1 MSTVAADSP
10 HVVISS
16 AKIPVKGTLV
26 QELHALPLHNATA
39 LQVLSM
45 IDDPLVS
52 IDALGRL
59 IQGDASLSTR
69 ILQLANS
76 AMFSRRTE
84 VVAID
89 KAVMA
94 IGLSTVRTF
103 TFAAAFDLFNDKGA
117 ALPPAFHQHAVG
129 SAAGSMVLAR
139 RLRLNSSDAFSAGLI
154 HDLGQAL
161 LYRFDTKTYDAMLR
175 DHPDEEQLLGQE
187 KLVFGMTHAEAAA
200 VTLMEVRFP
209 KSLIEAV
216 SEHHDPVKRKRIG
229 KPELPALVAVGER
242 LAQLIH
248 PDGSVDESHDV
259 AEWLS
264 WIGLDDDP
272 DAVLAEVVSSQADIA
287 GLLRV

>member
-1 MSTVAADSP
+1 
-10 HVVISS
+10 VVIT
-16 AKIPVKGTLV
+16 AKLPAKGTLV
-26 QELHALPLHNATA
+26 QELHSLPLHNATA

-45 IDDPLVS
+45 IDDPMVS

-117 ALPPAFHQHAVG
+117 ALPPAFHHHAVA

-161 LYRFDTKTYDAMLR
+161 LYRYDTKTYDAMLR

-187 KLVFGMTHAEAAA
+187 KLVYGMNHAEAAA
-200 VTLMEVRFP
+200 VTLLEVRFP
-209 KSLIEAV
+209 RILIEAV
-216 SEHHDPVKRKRIG
+216 SDHHYPVKRKRIG
-229 KPELPALVAVGER
+229 KPELPAIVAVGER
-242 LAQLIH
+242 IGRLIGT
-248 PDGSVDESHDV
+248 DGSIEESDDV

-264 WIGLDDDP
+264 WVGLDDNP
-272 DAVLAEVVSSQADIA
+272 DAVVTEIVNSQADIA